1 MRAKMSWPRSSVP
14 NGWLAV
20 DVCRRDVKSMSLI
33 ATFQT
38 SGPNTTMSTITLRT
52 TRPMTASRCRRK
64 RRHASAAGETLR
76 RRRGA
81 AAAPTLALAVG
92 DAGIEPAI
100 KKVGDEVEEDDE
112 AGEHE
117 GHRHHDRRVVAQD
130 GVDQERAD
138 AGDTKDLLG
147 DDRAA
152 EDLRHGQGD
161 QRHHRDQRVAHDVL
175 EDDGALAQSLAARR
189 RHV

>member
-14 NGWLAV
+14 NGWTEV
-20 DVCRRDVKSMSLI
+20 GVCRRDVKSMSLI

-38 SGPNTTMSTITLRT
+38 SGPNATMSTITVRT

-76 RRRGA
+76 RRAGTAVSA
-81 AAAPTLALAVG
+81 AGLAVA
-92 DAGIEPAI
+92 DAGVEPAI
-100 KKVGDEVEEDDE
+100 EHVGDQVEEDDE
-112 AGEHE
+112 TREHE
-117 GHRHHDRRVVAQD
+117 GHRHDHRRVVAQD

-138 AGDTKDLLG
+138 ARNPEDLLG

-152 EDLRHGQGD
+152 EHLRH
-161 QRHHRDQRVAHDVL
+161 
-175 EDDGALAQSLAARR
+175 
-189 RHV
+189 